1 MEKALEEIWKLE
13 EKKKKKLLVLK
24 EFLALIL
31 PQQKKLQPTRT
42 LIDVP
47 LANKEQIPM
56 TLAIMPY

>member
-1 MEKALEEIWKLE
+1 MEIGRK
-13 EKKKKKLLVLK
+13 KKKKKLLVLK
-24 EFLALIL
+24 EFLL

>member
-1 MEKALEEIWKLE
+1 MEIGRKKNKKL
-13 EKKKKKLLVLK
+13 LLVLK

-31 PQQKKLQPTRT
+31 AQQKKLQPTST